1 MVIEVPNEGTVSP
14 VQRALAM
21 ARARLRH
28 DAGRSGE
35 PFIVHAEGTIG
46 ILAGIEAD
54 EACQVAAALFA
65 EPDRLPSDEIER
77 AFGPDVAVIVD
88 SMRQVLR
95 LRGLHRRASD
105 ASAGEQLETLR
116 RMLLAMASDIRVV
129 LLRLASRLQTLRW
142 HARERSL
149 PEAGISQETLD
160 VLAPLANRLGLWQ
173 LKWEL
178 EDLAFRFLW
187 PDTYRALARQLEEKR
202 HEREAFVEQAVERV
216 RAALSAAGVAAEVSG
231 RPKHIYSIWNK
242 MRVKQL
248 DLDEIQD
255 LRGLRVIVDDVR
267 ACYAALAVVHELWTP
282 QSDDFDDYIARP
294 KPNGYQSLHT
304 VVLADDGRPLE
315 VQIRTHDM
323 HRFAEYGVASHW
335 RYKERSTGL
344 AGQRGDA
351 AQEQRVAWMRQ
362 LLAWQREI
370 GAQLGGAAQP
380 AAVVIDASAG
390 AAEAGDGDLA
400 GAVAPK
406 RARPTD
412 GAADAAAARGAS
424 PATLSAGTVPSAA
437 TDTHIYVLTPQARV
451 IELPVGSTAVDFA
464 YHVHTD
470 LGHRCRGAR
479 VDGQMVP
486 LNTALA
492 TGQTVE
498 IVVAKSGSGSEGPSR
513 DWLNPQ
519 LGYVRSNRARAKVR
533 QWFHTLD
540 LQRDIA
546 AGRERVEKVLQR
558 EGRTALSFDELS
570 GRLHQPDASAMFVA
584 VARDE
589 IGPRQLEDA
598 VRGTERGAA
607 PAGDEGALQA
617 VLDRARSH
625 RHAGGDDGVL
635 VVGVDL
641 LMTQLARCCRP
652 VPPDA
657 IAGFV
662 TRGRGVSVHRADCA
676 TFARMARDAPERV
689 LETSWGER
697 AAARS
702 GPARGYPAEV
712 EVRATDRPGLLHDVT
727 EVFARDR
734 LNVTAVRTLSKKQT
748 AHMQF
753 TVEVPDVQVL
763 AGALAALRNVQG
775 VFEARRR

>member
-1 MVIEVPNEGTVSP
+1 MIIEVPNEGAGSAVE
-14 VQRALAM
+14 RALAM
-21 ARARLRH
+21 VRARLP
-28 DAGRSGE
+28 DEIGGSGE
-35 PFIVHAEGTIG
+35 PCVTHAEGTVA
-46 ILAGIEAD
+46 ILAEIMAD
-54 EACQVAAALFA
+54 EACQIAAALFA
-65 EPDRLPSDEIER
+65 GPAQFPLAEIER
-77 AFGPDVAVIVD
+77 EYGADVALIVE

-95 LRGLHRRASD
+95 LRELHRRTSEAT
-105 ASAGEQLETLR
+105 AGEQLETLR

-142 HARERSL
+142 HARERSP

-178 EDLAFRFLW
+178 EDLSFRFLW

-202 HEREAFVEQAVERV
+202 REREVFVEQAVERV
-216 RAALSAAGVAAEVSG
+216 RGALSVAGVAAEVSG

-255 LRGLRVIVDDVR
+255 LRGLRVIVDDLR
-267 ACYAALAVVHELWTP
+267 ACYAALAVVHELWAA
-282 QSDDFDDYIARP
+282 QADEFDDYIARP

-304 VVLADDGRPLE
+304 VVIAEDGRPLE
-315 VQIRTHDM
+315 VQIRTREM
-323 HRFAEYGVASHW
+323 HGFAEYGVASHW

-344 AGQRGDA
+344 AGQRSDA
-351 AQEQRVAWMRQ
+351 AQDQRVAWMRQ

-370 GAQLGGAAQP
+370 GAQLGEGAQP
-380 AAVVIDASAG
+380 AALA
-390 AAEAGDGDLA
+390 DG
-400 GAVAPK
+400 G
-406 RARPTD
+406 
-412 GAADAAAARGAS
+412 
-424 PATLSAGTVPSAA
+424 
-437 TDTHIYVLTPQARV
+437 HIYVLTPQARV
-451 IELPVGSTAVDFA
+451 IELPAGSTAVDFA
-464 YHVHTD
+464 YHVHTN

-492 TGQTVE
+492 SGQTVE

-519 LGYVRSNRARAKVR
+519 LGYVRSNRARSKVR
-533 QWFHTLD
+533 QWFHALD
-540 LQRDIA
+540 QQRDIA
-546 AGRERVEKVLQR
+546 SGRERVEKVLQR

-570 GRLHQPDASAMFVA
+570 ARLHQPDASAMFVA
-584 VARDE
+584 VAREE
-589 IGPRQLEDA
+589 IGPRQLEEA
-598 VRGTERGAA
+598 VRGAERAVV
-607 PAGDEGALQA
+607 PADGDDGALQA
-617 VLDRARSH
+617 VLDRARAH
-625 RHAGGDDGVL
+625 RRAGGDDGVL

-676 TFARMARDAPERV
+676 TFGRMARHAPERV
-689 LETSWGER
+689 LETSWGDR
-697 AAARS
+697 AVAREAS
-702 GPARGYPAEV
+702 GRSYPAEV
-712 EVRATDRPGLLHDVT
+712 EVHATDRPGLLHDVT

-734 LNVTAVRTLSKKQT
+734 LNVTAVRTLTKKQT
-748 AHMQF
+748 AYMQF
-753 TVEVPDVQVL
+753 TVEVRDVQVL
-763 AGALAALRNVQG
+763 AGTLAALLNVSG

>member
-1 MVIEVPNEGTVSP
+1 MVIEVQNEDTSSP
-14 VQRALAM
+14 VQRALSI
-21 ARARLRH
+21 ARARLTH
-28 DAGRSGE
+28 EAGRSGE
-35 PFIVHAEGTIG
+35 PFIAHAEGTIA
-46 ILAGIEAD
+46 ILTEIMAD

-65 EPDRLPSDEIER
+65 EPDRFPSAEIER
-77 AFGPDVAVIVD
+77 EFGTDVALIVE

-95 LRGLHRRASD
+95 LRGLHRRTSEAT
-105 ASAGEQLETLR
+105 AGEQLETLR

-142 HARERSL
+142 HARERSA
-149 PEAGISQETLD
+149 PEPGVSQETLD

-202 HEREAFVEQAVERV
+202 HEREAFVERAVERV
-216 RAALSAAGVAAEVSG
+216 RESLASAGVAAEVSG

-255 LRGLRVIVDDVR
+255 LRGLRVIVEDVR
-267 ACYAALAVVHELWTP
+267 ACYAALAVVHELWAVHA
-282 QSDDFDDYIARP
+282 DEFDDYIARP

-304 VVLADDGRPLE
+304 VVIAEDGRPLE
-315 VQIRTHDM
+315 VQIRTREMHD
-323 HRFAEYGVASHW
+323 FAEYGVASHW

-380 AAVVIDASAG
+380 VSGGRSEDDDVDPAG
-390 AAEAGDGDLA
+390 AETAQ
-400 GAVAPK
+400 VPV
-406 RARPTD
+406 PT
-412 GAADAAAARGAS
+412 G
-424 PATLSAGTVPSAA
+424 
-437 TDTHIYVLTPQARV
+437 DTHIYVLTPQARV

-464 YHVHTD
+464 YHVHTN

-486 LNTALA
+486 LNTVLA
-492 TGQTVE
+492 TGQTVDV
-498 IVVAKSGSGSEGPSR
+498 VVAKSGSGSDGPSR

-519 LGYVRSNRARAKVR
+519 LGYVRSNRARSKVR
-533 QWFHTLD
+533 QWFHALD
-540 LQRDIA
+540 QQRDIA

-558 EGRTALSFDELS
+558 EGRTSLSFDELS
-570 GRLHQPDASAMFVA
+570 ARLHQPDSSAMFVA
-584 VARDE
+584 VAREE

-598 VRGTERGAA
+598 VRGAERTAD
-607 PAGDEGALQA
+607 PVDGDEGALQA
-617 VLDRARSH
+617 VLDRARG
-625 RHAGGDDGVL
+625 RRQTGGDDGVL

-652 VPPDA
+652 VPPDE

-662 TRGRGVSVHRADCA
+662 TRGRGVSVHRADCP
-676 TFARMARDAPERV
+676 TFGRMARHAPERV
-689 LETSWGER
+689 LDTSWGDR
-697 AAARS
+697 AAARKAAGRS
-702 GPARGYPAEV
+702 YPAEV

-763 AGALAALRNVQG
+763 TGALSSLLNVPG